1 MLKETSSNIILYAL
15 SAILVIFASLDEDQ
29 GNNMSQFLYTKRRFQ
44 ISL

>member
-1 MLKETSSNIILYAL
+1 MLKEINSDIIRYAL
-15 SAILVIFASLDEDQ
+15 SSILVIFASLDEDQ